1 MRGRRHTS
9 HYSRAG
15 WQDQVKIPASTQG
28 EYIVPVTVAEYTIA
42 AVLDTGFTDPDGEVG
57 LALSHELYNLIESKL
72 LHRKS
77 LPMIVATDERR
88 LIRSGLGYVGL
99 GNLPQREVRILD
111 AGSNLAGVCLLHS
124 YPEYELIWDLSRQ
137 EMGLRTRGQRP

>member
-1 MRGRRHTS
+1 M
-9 HYSRAG
+9 
-15 WQDQVKIPASTQG
+15 KIPASTQG

-88 LIRSGLGYVGL
+88 LIRSGLCYVGL

-137 EMGLRTRGQRP
+137 EMELRIRGQRP

>member
-1 MRGRRHTS
+1 M
-9 HYSRAG
+9 
-15 WQDQVKIPASTQG
+15 KIPASTQG

-42 AVLDTGFTDPDGEVG
+42 AVLDTGFTDPDGDVG

-111 AGSNLAGVCLLHS
+111 AGSNPAGVCLLHS

-137 EMGLRTRGQRP
+137 EMELRTRGKRS

>member
-1 MRGRRHTS
+1 M
-9 HYSRAG
+9 
-15 WQDQVKIPASTQG
+15 KIPANAQG
-28 EYIVPVTVAEYTIA
+28 EYIVPVTVAGHTVA

-57 LALSHELYNLIESKL
+57 LALSHELYNLIERRL

-99 GNLPQREVRILD
+99 GDLPQREVRILD
-111 AGSNLAGVCLLHS
+111 AGSNLAGVCLLHG
-124 YPEYELIWDLSRQ
+124 YPEYKLTWDLSSQ
-137 EMGLRTRGQRP
+137 EMTLHAREQRP